1 MSRVLDGRRSF
12 PVSEPMPQSPTE
24 FTIVHFPDG
33 WRILLADG
41 RRWGRFP
48 YRVDAEEA
56 ALRLIDKVRAEGG
69 EARLMAQG
77 LTGEIAHLKIA

>member
-1 MSRVLDGRRSF
+1 MSESRLSN
-12 PVSEPMPQSPTE
+12 PLAPAE
-24 FTIVHFPDG
+24 FTIIHFPDG

-56 ALRLIDKVRAEGG
+56 ALRLVEKARAEGG
-69 EARLMAQG
+69 EARVLAQG
-77 LTGEIAHLKIA
+77 LTGEIAQLRIA

>member
-1 MSRVLDGRRSF
+1 MSQ
-12 PVSEPMPQSPTE
+12 MPSSSPTE

-56 ALRLIDKVRAEGG
+56 ALRLIEKVRADGG
-69 EARLMAQG
+69 DARLMAKG
-77 LTGEIAHLKIA
+77 VTGELAQLKIA

>member
-1 MSRVLDGRRSF
+1 MSKSA
-12 PVSEPMPQSPTE
+12 SSSPSE

-33 WRILLADG
+33 WRILLDDG

-56 ALRLIDKVRAEGG
+56 ALRLIEKVRAEGG
-69 EARLMAQG
+69 EARLLAQDV
-77 LTGEIAHLKIA
+77 TGEVAPLKIA

>member
-1 MSRVLDGRRSF
+1 MSESASASPADST
-12 PVSEPMPQSPTE
+12 PVE

-56 ALRLIDKVRAEGG
+56 ALRLSEKVRAEGG
-69 EARLMAQG
+69 EARVLAQG
-77 LTGEIAHLKIA
+77 LTGEVAQLRIA